1 MMGDEETFDFTC
13 RCNRRPFEIA
23 GTTPSRSFHM
33 FLGVITLGVWLAI
46 FALYRLG
53 HVYWIS
59 RCPLCGKRSRS
70 LFWILLILLFFTV
83 ELGRTLH
90 YFLISAPQQ
99 IVADASFASL
109 PENFDMNA
117 PLKTSDYKTV
127 VGFVWLVAALPS
139 AGMFIS
145 TYWPYMVLGWVS
157 VLTLAGLI
165 VPSWYI
171 KRQNL

>member
-1 MMGDEETFDFTC
+1 MGDEETFQFTC
-13 RCNRRPFEIA
+13 RCNIRPFEISEDA
-23 GTTPSRSFHM
+23 PSRSFNL
-33 FLGVITLGVWLAI
+33 FLGVITLGVWLAVY
-46 FALYRLG
+46 ALYRLG

-70 LFWILLILLFFTV
+70 LFWILLILLFFTM

-90 YFLISAPQQ
+90 YFLISAPQK
-99 IVADASFASL
+99 IVTDASFATL
-109 PENFDMNA
+109 PKDFDMNA
-117 PLKTSDYKTV
+117 PLKISDYKTA

-145 TYWPYMVLGWVS
+145 TYWPYMILAWGS

-165 VPSWYI
+165 VPSWYLQ
-171 KRQNL
+171 RRNL